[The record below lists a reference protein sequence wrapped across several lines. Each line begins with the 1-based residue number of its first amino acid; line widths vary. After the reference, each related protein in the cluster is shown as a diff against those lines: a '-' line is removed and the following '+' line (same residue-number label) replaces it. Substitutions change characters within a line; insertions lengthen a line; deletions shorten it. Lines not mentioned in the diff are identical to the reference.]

1 MLLTGSVSLRRAIKC
16 LQKCQAS
23 SDVSINMGD
32 EQTPGTQ
39 PCPQWGA
46 SLGWHPGPYLTLD
59 RNAGLKRN
67 ENSPPRFPP
76 WPSTAAP
83 DALDPGPWAESTGF
97 CSCVLPGTTATSTL
111 IQVTQR

>member
-39 PCPQWGA
+39 PCPQWGLPLA
-46 SLGWHPGPYLTLD
+46 GIQAPTSRWTETLG
-59 RNAGLKRN
+59 
-67 ENSPPRFPP
+67 
-76 WPSTAAP
+76 
-83 DALDPGPWAESTGF
+83 
-97 CSCVLPGTTATSTL
+97 
-111 IQVTQR
+111 